1 MIRFKTKIKDF
12 SIPTNWNDVM
22 FKDYLK
28 LQNSNELDALKIL
41 TGLNEVE
48 LQLINI
54 DEIVPYIEFLQS
66 DISQIEPLNFIN
78 DTILP
83 GDIGECTFEDK
94 ILACRNIENIAKVIS
109 IYSKLDESEI
119 LNTNC
124 EIVFSA
130 YNYLILQ
137 LKNIIERDNGRL
149 KSDITI
155 EQKQAGIDMF
165 NELGDFNTIDMIAE
179 KYKYSHSEVEQLPY
193 NLIFLILL
201 KSNISSK
208 FESNYTKLMRN
219 DN

>member
-1 MIRFKTKIKDF
+1 MIKFKTKIKDF
-12 SIPTNWNDVM
+12 SIPTNWNDVI
-22 FKDYLK
+22 FKDYLR
-28 LQNSNELDALKIL
+28 LQNSNELEALKIL
-41 TGLNEVE
+41 TGLNEIE

-54 DEIVPYIEFLQS
+54 EDIVPYIEFLQS

-83 GDIGECTFEDK
+83 SDIGECTFEDK
-94 ILACRNIENIAKVIS
+94 ILACRSIDNIVKVIC
-109 IYSKLDESEI
+109 IYSKLDENDI
-119 LNTNC
+119 LNTSC
-124 EIVFSA
+124 ENVFSA

-137 LKNIIERDNGRL
+137 LKSIIERDNGRL
-149 KSDITI
+149 KSDITV

-179 KYKYSHSEVEQLPY
+179 KYKYSHSEVEQLSY

>member
-12 SIPTNWNDVM
+12 SIPTNWNDVI
-22 FKDYLK
+22 FKDYLR
-28 LQNSNELDALKIL
+28 LQNSNEIEALKIL

-54 DEIVPYIEFLQS
+54 EDIVPYIEFLQS

-83 GDIGECTFEDK
+83 NDIGECTFEDK
-94 ILACRNIENIAKVIS
+94 ILACRSIDNIVKVIC
-109 IYSKLDESEI
+109 IYSKLDENEI
-119 LNTNC
+119 LNASC
-124 EIVFSA
+124 ESVFSA

-137 LKNIIERDNGRL
+137 LKSIIERDNGRL
-149 KSDITI
+149 KSDITV

-165 NELGDFNTIDMIAE
+165 NELGDFNIIDMIAE
-179 KYKYSHSEVEQLPY
+179 KYSYSHSEVEKLPY

>member
-1 MIRFKTKIKDF
+1 MIKFKTQIKDF
-12 SIPTNWNDVM
+12 NLPTSWNDVI
-22 FKDYLK
+22 FKDYLR
-28 LQNSNELDALKIL
+28 LQSSNELEALKIL
-41 TGLNEVE
+41 TGLNEIE
-48 LQLINI
+48 ILMLDIEQ
-54 DEIVPYIEFLQS
+54 IVPYIEFLQD

-83 GDIGECTFEDK
+83 TDIGECTFEDK
-94 ILACRNIENIAKVIS
+94 ILACRSIDNITKVIS
-109 IYSKLDESEI
+109 IYSKLDEIDI
-119 LNTNC
+119 LNASC
-124 EIVFSA
+124 ESVFSA

-137 LKNIIERDNGRL
+137 LKSIIERDNGRL

-179 KYKYSHSEVEQLPY
+179 KYGYLHSEVEQLSY

-201 KSNISSK
+201 KSNISTK

>member
-1 MIRFKTKIKDF
+1 MIKFNTQIKDF
-12 SIPTNWNDVM
+12 NLPTSWNDIL

-28 LQNSNELDALKIL
+28 LQSSNELEALQIL
-41 TGLNEVE
+41 TGLNEIE
-48 LQLINI
+48 LQLIDI
-54 DEIVPYIEFLQS
+54 EEIVPYIEFLQS

-83 GDIGECTFEDK
+83 TDIGECTFEYK
-94 ILACRNIENIAKVIS
+94 ILACRSIDNISKVIS
-109 IYSKLDESEI
+109 IYSKLDEIEI
-119 LNTNC
+119 LNANC
-124 EIVFSA
+124 ESVFSA

-137 LKNIIERDNGRL
+137 LKSIIERDNGRL
-149 KSDITI
+149 KSDITV

-179 KYKYSHSEVEQLPY
+179 KYGYSHSEVEQLSY